1 MSLRIVYTS
10 AAAEKP
16 RLTQDLAQWMDIHVA
31 FTWRTRARLYRM
43 IAIRL
48 RQKSELERIM
58 LLYIRQQERRK
69 KTSVPRILNK
79 VLHRMAAQGMSF
91 AEALRPFIPHDEYMM
106 ILSGEKGD
114 DIASAMDLLCDIKT
128 RVGRIMR
135 AARSA
140 IGQPLMY
147 VGIIFAFLYTI
158 AKMVIPSLLMNG
170 GMKMKASTSQDMLV
184 FASSL
189 ATGLNGVL
197 ILSGLVG
204 ALILLWLSLTKLTG
218 PLRVFLERAAPWSI
232 YRNIQGYIWISS
244 FIALVRAGMT
254 DTEALTHQMQVATPW
269 LRERLEA
276 ILDRLGPRGMSLPE
290 AMEDSGFAF
299 PSPEVIDDIE
309 ASWGGAGA
317 YDRLLQSSRAWA
329 DEIEFTTLEQAAAA
343 KGFANAM
350 MMLIAGALIVASNN
364 IGSGMSD
371 IGPM

>member
-218 PLRVFLERAAPWSI
+218 PLRVFLERTAPWSI

-254 DTEALTHQMQVATPW
+254 DTEALTHQMQVATPGFVNASKPFLTVW
-269 LRERLEA
+269 VQGACPCPKPWKIPGSPSR
-276 ILDRLGPRGMSLPE
+276 PPKSLTT
-290 AMEDSGFAF
+290 SRQ
-299 PSPEVIDDIE
+299 
-309 ASWGGAGA
+309 AGA
-317 YDRLLQSSRAWA
+317 AQELMTVFCSQVAPGLMRSSSRRWSRR
-329 DEIEFTTLEQAAAA
+329 QQR
-343 KGFANAM
+343 K
-350 MMLIAGALIVASNN
+350 ASR
-364 IGSGMSD
+364 MQ
-371 IGPM
+371 

>member
-48 RQKSELERIM
+48 KQKSELERIM

-91 AEALRPFIPHDEYMM
+91 AEAMRPFIPHDEYMM

-114 DIASAMDLLCDIKT
+114 DIASAMDLLCDIKI

-204 ALILLWLSLTKLTG
+204 ALVLLWLSLTRLTG

-309 ASWGGAGA
+309 ASWGGTGA

-350 MMLIAGALIVASNN
+350 VMLIAGALIVASNN
-364 IGSGMSD
+364 IGSGTSD